1 MKKRNKG
8 MVEKKVYCR
17 LKGEHSQRQRHL
29 TESRVDVTRLSWAM
43 WGKGSLVPGLE
54 SSE

>member
-29 TESRVDVTRLSWAM
+29 EESRVDMT
-43 WGKGSLVPGLE
+43 
-54 SSE
+54 